1 VTHDAT
7 LDHPAGTLPA
17 TLKVRLW
24 ESVLGAL
31 PRIILALCGGVAL
44 LLVAYQAPVALAV
57 PAGLL
62 VRRAAAR
69 QLGRAADAPTGDEG
83 AGRKG

>member
-1 VTHDAT
+1 VTQDAAI
-7 LDHPAGTLPA
+7 DHPAGPLPA
-17 TLKVRLW
+17 ALKVRLW

-62 VRRAAAR
+62 VRRAAGR
-69 QLGRAADAPTGDEG
+69 QLGRGGAGDES
-83 AGRKG
+83 AGRKS

>member
-1 VTHDAT
+1 MTQDAT
-7 LDHPAGTLPA
+7 LDHPAGALPA

-69 QLGRAADAPTGDEG
+69 QMGRAAGAPTEDEG
-83 AGRKG
+83 ARRKG